1 MAKDLFSQQAA
12 SYARYRPTFPPELY
26 DWVAALAPGRELAV
40 DVGTG
45 NGQAARELA
54 ERFARVVAVDPSE
67 AQLANA
73 TPHPRVTYRR
83 GEGETTGVD
92 AHAAE
97 LVVASQAFHWF
108 DQARFFDECRRV
120 LRPGGAVAVWCYA
133 LTHVTPEID
142 AVMME
147 LYEGYL
153 GAFWD
158 PERRQVE
165 KLYADLVFPAGW
177 DEVAAPPFAMRARWT
192 LADLVGYFGTWS
204 ALVKYRNQRGE
215 DPLRV
220 IVPKLEAAWGAA
232 DARDVTWPVGM
243 RAARVQ

>member
-26 DWVAALAPGRELAV
+26 DWAASFGPGRELAV

-45 NGQAARELA
+45 NGQAARELGQ
-54 ERFARVVAVDPSE
+54 RFARVVAVDPSE

-83 GEGETTGVD
+83 GEAEATGVD
-92 AHAAE
+92 AGTVD
-97 LVVASQAFHWF
+97 LVTASQAFHWF
-108 DQARFFDECRRV
+108 DKARFFDECRRV
-120 LRPGGAVAVWCYA
+120 LRPRGAVAVWCYA

-153 GAFWD
+153 GAYWD

-165 KLYADLVFPAGW
+165 KLYADAVFPAGW
-177 DEVAAPPFAMRARWT
+177 QEIAAPPFAMRARWS
-192 LADLVGYFGTWS
+192 LPDLVGYFGTWS
-204 ALVKYRNQRGE
+204 ALVKYKNQRGE

-232 DARDVTWPVGM
+232 GERDVTWPVGV

>member
-26 DWVAALAPGRELAV
+26 DWVASVAPGRGLAV

-45 NGQAARELA
+45 NGQAARELG
-54 ERFARVVAVDPSE
+54 ERFAAVVAVDPSE

-83 GEGETTGVD
+83 GDAEATGVG
-92 AHAAE
+92 AGAAD
-97 LVVASQAFHWF
+97 LVTASQAFHWF
-108 DQARFFDECRRV
+108 DQARFFAECRRA
-120 LRPGGAVAVWCYA
+120 LRPRGAVAVWCYA

-153 GAFWD
+153 GGYWD

-177 DEVAAPPFAMRARWT
+177 DEVAAPAFAMRARWS

-204 ALVKYRNQRGE
+204 ALVKYKNQRGE

-232 DARDVTWPVGM
+232 AEREVTWPVGM
-243 RAARVQ
+243 RAARLQ